1 MPDHLNGGAK
11 MKKSLII
18 ACLAAAAGSVALPA
32 LAFEPERPV
41 EFVVTAG
48 PGGGTDIFARTI
60 QSIIVKYGFMKAP
73 VVVVNKGSAGGAEG
87 FVYAAT
93 AKGDAYKLTFGTNN
107 AYLLPVRAKVPYT
120 AADLTPVAALASD
133 EFVLWVNGKS
143 DIKTAADFITKA
155 KSAPG
160 ELKVA
165 GSQSKDV
172 DQILTSMIGEA
183 TGTKIGYVPFKSG
196 GEAAVQLAGDHVA
209 ANVNNPSENLG
220 QWQAGLVKPVCVF
233 KSEKLKSEG
242 KAAGNQSWSDI
253 PTCKESGIP
262 IDNYAMPRTVWLAAG
277 VEQDVIAFYSG
288 VLKQVSE
295 TPEWQKYLADT
306 SQSGTYM
313 TGADL
318 TAFIKTDEAAVSG
331 VLKREGWLAN

>member
-1 MPDHLNGGAK
+1 
-11 MKKSLII
+11 MKKSLTI
-18 ACLAAAAGSVALPA
+18 ACIAAAAASVAMPA
-32 LAFEPERPV
+32 FAFEPDRPV

-60 QSIIVKYGFMKAP
+60 QAIITKYELMKAP
-73 VVVVNKGSAGGAEG
+73 IVVVNKGSAGGAEG

-107 AYLLPVRAKVPYT
+107 AYLLPIRAKVPYT
-120 AADLTPVAALASD
+120 EADLTPVAALASD

-143 DIKTAADFITKA
+143 DVKTAADFIAKA
-155 KSAPG
+155 KAAPG

-172 DQILTSMIGEA
+172 DQILTSMINDA
-183 TGTKIGYVPFKSG
+183 TGADIGYVPFKSG

-220 QWQAGLVKPVCVF
+220 QWQAGMVKPVCVF
-233 KSEKLKSEG
+233 KSERLKSET
-242 KAAGNQSWSDI
+242 KVAGNEGWSDI
-253 PTCKESGIP
+253 PTCKESGIA
-262 IDNYAMPRTVWLAAG
+262 IDNYAMPRTVWMAAG
-277 VEQDVIAFYSG
+277 VDPDAVAFYTD
-288 VLKQVSE
+288 VLKKVSE

-313 TGADL
+313 SGAEFSD
-318 TAFIKTDEAAVSG
+318 FIKKDETAVSA

>member
-1 MPDHLNGGAK
+1 MNKCLT
-11 MKKSLII
+11 I
-18 ACLAAAAGSVALPA
+18 ACIAAAASSVAMPA
-32 LAFEPERPV
+32 FAFEPERPV

-60 QSIIVKYGFMKAP
+60 QSIIAKYELMKAP
-73 VVVVNKGSAGGAEG
+73 VVVTNKGSAGGAEG
-87 FVYAAT
+87 FVYAAS

-107 AYLLPVRAKVPYT
+107 AYLLPVRAKVPYV

-143 DIKTAADFITKA
+143 EIKTAADFVEKA
-155 KSAPG
+155 KAEPG
-160 ELKVA
+160 ALKVA

-172 DQILTSMIGEA
+172 DQILTSMINDAAGVEV
-183 TGTKIGYVPFKSG
+183 GYVPFKSG

-220 QWQAGLVKPVCVF
+220 QWQAGMVKPVCVF
-233 KSEKLKSEG
+233 KSETLKSDAKVVG
-242 KAAGNQSWSDI
+242 DQGWADI
-253 PTCKESGIP
+253 PTCKDSGIA
-262 IDNYAMPRTVWLAAG
+262 IDNYAMPRTVWLAGG
-277 VEQDVIAFYSG
+277 VEADVVNFYAD
-288 VLKQVSE
+288 VLKKVSE

-313 TGADL
+313 SGTELAD
-318 TAFIKTDEAAVSG
+318 FIKKDEEAVSA